1 MVYFLMRKQFILIVI
16 SLVTIHQI
24 SFLLKNPLEIWVLNP
39 CSLPK
44 CYFGQ
49 NCRVV
54 PKIHFIMPFN
64 PHFTDFGP
72 FMPRIIE
79 VANLIITEDLAY
91 WSELKS
97 FRPKAY

>member
-1 MVYFLMRKQFILIVI
+1 
-16 SLVTIHQI
+16 
-24 SFLLKNPLEIWVLNP
+24 
-39 CSLPK
+39 
-44 CYFGQ
+44 
-49 NCRVV
+49 
-54 PKIHFIMPFN
+54 MPFN